1 MRAPTSAVDG
11 PVSLA
16 AADAVD
22 APALAW
28 GSPCFFF
35 AEQAARAAA
44 TRRIANTFRV
54 DMW

>member
-11 PVSLA
+11 PASLA

-44 TRRIANTFRV
+44 TRRIANIFRV